1 MDFRENYVLR
11 IIDCPFDVVE
21 AYYTKSNSLYIESTN
36 VTYAFD
42 ERGLLLELP
51 DDTNDD
57 EVWED
62 MVNVDS
68 FEELKFFQENAD
80 MQRRLIGINLH
91 VGNSKLSSA
100 KFETVV
106 EIGECIGNIAI
117 EGIAKT
123 NTSDNLQDYKDN
135 PISMPLV
142 IVASRDL
149 LLYPEN
155 IHLPTLLP
163 GVGKVGLG
171 SAIYSGN
178 RVITVYRN

>member
-1 MDFRENYVLR
+1 VDFRQNYVLR

-21 AYYTKSNSLYIESTN
+21 AYYTKSNSLYIESAF

-42 ERGLLLELP
+42 ERGILLELP

-68 FEELKFFQENAD
+68 FEELKFFEDND
-80 MQRRLIGINLH
+80 DTQRRLIGINLH
-91 VGNSKLSSA
+91 VGNRKLSCA
-100 KFETVV
+100 QFETVV
-106 EIGECIGNIAI
+106 EIDGCIGSKAI

-123 NTSDNLQDYKDN
+123 NTADNLHDYKES
-135 PISMPLV
+135 PISIPLV
-142 IVASRDL
+142 IVADRDL

-171 SAIYSGN
+171 SAIYSGS
-178 RVITVYRN
+178 RVIAVYRN